1 MALTARDGSALG
13 KSSRKPSVTR
23 SSKLTGLP
31 YNDSPTFETLER
43 TIFSPSIASRRESH
57 ARMSRSPDAAPDSRE
72 SALDCFTSLRESC
85 KNFDPLG
92 LCSKMFPDFFLP
104 TTAETL
110 RKSSAFSW
118 SSAGMG
124 YRGVCSI
131 ADISTWPSDA
141 KECSLSDV
149 LESHVPQRFFL
160 SPRAAR
166 GILRR
171 AEKRGRTLPSHL
183 QAALESLATSQDV
196 DAKMISTSTV
206 PTSQEVLEQERGKE
220 PTKILQSQPS
230 LWDHLEEAAEAEDS
244 IRTPSKPQMASS
256 LPQLS
261 GNPTGTTDEAAQEE
275 MAAITSSPFKMFAE
289 EPETRPTLAKE
300 SESAI
305 VAQCT
310 PSAKQSSTPS
320 PMPCV
325 KTLAESDRD
334 ITPILYSIMPMNSG
348 TDYKAFKAKVSQPIM
363 AAGQTHGN
371 QGGDVVLT
379 LSPKTCETEAK
390 GQEITS
396 ATPSLQCAADQMTTT
411 PKETILC
418 PTLAH
423 KNEPCNSAATREEMM
438 NKMAKLTMSVRRL
451 TPTECE
457 TLQAFPKGWT
467 LPDTEL
473 WGTQSRRRSRNG

>member
-13 KSSRKPSVTR
+13 KSSRKPSATR

-43 TIFSPSIASRRESH
+43 TIFSPSIASRRESR
-57 ARMSRSPDAAPDSRE
+57 ARMSRSPDAAPDSKE

-92 LCSKMFPDFFLP
+92 LFSRMFPDFFLP
-104 TTAETL
+104 TKAETL

-183 QAALESLATSQDV
+183 QAALESLATSQDAG
-196 DAKMISTSTV
+196 AKMISISTAL
-206 PTSQEVLEQERGKE
+206 TSQELSEEETGKE
-220 PTKILQSQPS
+220 PTKTSKNQHS
-230 LWDHLEEAAEAEDS
+230 LWDRLEEAAEAEDS
-244 IRTPSKPQMASS
+244 IRMRSKPQMVNS
-256 LPQLS
+256 LRQPS
-261 GNPTGTTDEAAQEE
+261 ENPMDTTDEAAQEE
-275 MAAITSSPFKMFAE
+275 MDAT
-289 EPETRPTLAKE
+289 
-300 SESAI
+300 
-305 VAQCT
+305 
-310 PSAKQSSTPS
+310 
-320 PMPCV
+320 
-325 KTLAESDRD
+325 
-334 ITPILYSIMPMNSG
+334 ILYSIMPMNSG
-348 TDYKAFKAKVSQPIM
+348 TDYKAFKAKVAQPIM

-371 QGGDVVLT
+371 QGGDVVLCPSQRTSEEKSELARLPRNLAREEGNLGADIQQLPT
-379 LSPKTCETEAK
+379 LSEKTQVESVKATIPPMPSPRTCETEAK
-390 GQEITS
+390 GQEIMS
-396 ATPSLQCAADQMTTT
+396 ATPSLRCEADQMTTT

-467 LPDTEL
+467 LPDTEH